1 MNNHYDLTCSQCC
14 LHRAVVVAMI
24 SMRVVKVTVHYV
36 VYVIAVGNRFVST
49 TIPVLV
55 ALFVASAI
63 VVWGAR
69 CWVFA
74 SYVDLVF
81 IDVTIVRVVEVPI
94 MKIILVII
102 MFHRSMSA
110 IRTVDVRV
118 PFVNLMLNAHFNAP
132 FAFEFSCCF
141 IAGTSLA

>member
-1 MNNHYDLTCSQCC
+1 M
-14 LHRAVVVAMI
+14 
-24 SMRVVKVTVHYV
+24 
-36 VYVIAVGNRFVST
+36 IAVGNRFVST

-55 ALFVASAI
+55 ALFVACAI
-63 VVWGAR
+63 VVWGVR

-81 IDVTIVRVVEVPI
+81 IDVTIVRVVEVAI
-94 MKIILVII
+94 MKIILVTI

-118 PFVNLMLNAHFNAP
+118 PFVNRMLNAHF
-132 FAFEFSCCF
+132 
-141 IAGTSLA
+141 